1 MFTHLFTW
9 NVTFSCFPQCLMS
22 PGLIQL
28 HLSVEFCVLL
38 GRAMSQK
45 SRDDRAK
52 QEPSPHGAMGSLQDQ
67 SATQGINFSYPQ
79 YLGDLPAGSA
89 IPWALSSFFRDH
101 TDSLTWL
108 LAGLNLSLTSIP
120 VLHCGL
126 NNPTPTPT
134 PTPTHTPSTPETPS
148 RCGPSPERVLLR
160 YSDLPFL
167 LYCPNGQGSLLLPPG
182 RSRP

>member
-1 MFTHLFTW
+1 
-9 NVTFSCFPQCLMS
+9 MS

-134 PTPTHTPSTPETPS
+134 PTPIHTPSTPKHPQDVVQALSVCFYATLT
-148 RCGPSPERVLLR
+148 SPFSSIVQMDKEACSCLQE
-160 YSDLPFL
+160 D
-167 LYCPNGQGSLLLPPG
+167 QGHKPG
-182 RSRP
+182 KSTFYAC

>member
-1 MFTHLFTW
+1 MQNHLPNSSLIISRTQTGVFTHLFTW
-9 NVTFSCFPQCLMS
+9 NVAFSCFPQCLMS

-28 HLSVEFCVLL
+28 HLSAEFCVLL

-67 SATQGINFSYPQ
+67 SATQGTHFSYPQ
-79 YLGDLPAGSA
+79 YLGDH
-89 IPWALSSFFRDH
+89 WALSSFFLDH

-108 LAGLNLSLTSIP
+108 LAALNLTLTSIP

-134 PTPTHTPSTPETPS
+134 PTHTSSTPETP
-148 RCGPSPERVLLR
+148 
-160 YSDLPFL
+160 
-167 LYCPNGQGSLLLPPG
+167 
-182 RSRP
+182 